1 MKSIRSIKPGG
12 MFIAL
17 LIVSVMVTSLQA
29 ADSDDWTFV
38 VAPYLFLTSI
48 EGNAAVGRLPETEV
62 DVSPGEV
69 LKNLQAAFLIHAEVR
84 KKNWGFVVD
93 YAMMKLGSD
102 LSGPRNGVAE
112 VDVRQAGLELLL
124 SRRFQW
130 GRTKLDLNAGAIY
143 WDIEIEAALTQ
154 PFPTET
160 LKRGDNWWDPVVGA
174 RVTHDLTPRWATTVN
189 GEIGGFG
196 AGSDFYW
203 QLMGG
208 VNYEFADW
216 FILSMQYKAIGVD
229 YENDRKG
236 QRDYFYYDTVTHG
249 PLIGLVFR
257 F

>member
-1 MKSIRSIKPGG
+1 MKRIRSSKPGG
-12 MFIAL
+12 MFIAPL
-17 LIVSVMVTSLQA
+17 LVSVMATSLQA
-29 ADSDDWTFV
+29 ADSDEWTVV

-48 EGNAAVGRLPETEV
+48 EGDATVGRLPETEV

-69 LKNLQAAFLIHAEVR
+69 LKNLQAVILIHAEAR
-84 KKNWGFVVD
+84 KKNWGVVVD

-102 LSGPRNGVAE
+102 LSGPRGGVAE
-112 VDVRQAGLELLL
+112 VDVRQVGLELLL

-130 GRTKLDLNAGAIY
+130 GHTKLDLNAGAVY
-143 WDIEIEAALTQ
+143 WDIDIEAALTQ

-174 RVTHDLTPRWATTVN
+174 RVTHDLTPRWATTLN

-196 AGSDFYW
+196 SGSDFCW

-208 VNYEFADW
+208 VNYGFADW

-236 QRDYFYYDTVTHG
+236 QRDYFHYDTITHG